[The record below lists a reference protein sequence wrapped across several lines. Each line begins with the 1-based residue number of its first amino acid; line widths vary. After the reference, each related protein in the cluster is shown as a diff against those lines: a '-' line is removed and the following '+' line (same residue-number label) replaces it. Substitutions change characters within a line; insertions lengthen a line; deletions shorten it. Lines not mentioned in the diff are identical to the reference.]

1 LPEIW
6 AHYLDPSG
14 QLGPN
19 YWFYFAHRL
28 AELVSIPEGAAILDV
43 GTCDG
48 NVLFKAMP
56 KAGTRGYGVGVD
68 LYDDGLQ
75 DGLAFARR
83 DGWENVAFARMD
95 ANCLGFPGGAFDV
108 VLANFVGWD
117 DCFDFERMRFITPD
131 RMMAEMQ
138 RVLKPGGQVGIGGWV
153 EQCDIEWIA
162 AAFRKYLPE
171 RVKGLGERNISY
183 SKENP
188 EGHRLILQNSGFENI
203 RLHVETATLVSP
215 DAETWWQQMKRAAR
229 EYFEQVP
236 DMIELERFK
245 EQVFADLE
253 AVHFPDSIRF
263 NKIVSFAFGAK
274 VGGARKNVAYS
285 KKAAVEAKGC

>member
-1 LPEIW
+1 LPDIW
-6 AHYLDPSG
+6 ARYLDPSG

-19 YWFYFAHRL
+19 YWFYFARRL
-28 AELVSIPEGAAILDV
+28 VELASIPEGGAILDV

-56 KAGTRGYGVGVD
+56 RAGRLGRGVGID
-68 LYDDGLQ
+68 LYDDDGLQ
-75 DGLAFARR
+75 DGLAERR
-83 DGWENVAFARMD
+83 RLGWENVSFAQMD
-95 ANCLGFPGGAFDV
+95 ANCLGFPGGTFDV

-117 DCFDFERMRFITPD
+117 DCFDFERMGFIAPD

-162 AAFRKYLPE
+162 AAFRKYLPK

-188 EGHRLILQNSGFENI
+188 EGHKLILQNGGFENI

-215 DAETWWQQMKRAAR
+215 DAETWWRQMQLAAR
-229 EYFEQVP
+229 EYFKQIP
-236 DMIELERFK
+236 DAGEMRRFK
-245 EQVFADLE
+245 DRVFADLE
-253 AVHFPDSIRF
+253 AFRFPDGIRF
-263 NKIVSFAFGAK
+263 NKIVSFAFGNK
-274 VGGARKNVAYS
+274 SSRVG
-285 KKAAVEAKGC
+285 EI